1 MPFIKKPG
9 EHMRTIIAILGALA
23 MAAPAVAGSNDHD
36 HDTWTVVQ
44 QQEAQTAAPVR
55 EISKIAGEIYRF
67 RNNFHY
73 SVFAVTP
80 AGVIVT
86 DPIDAEAAKWLK
98 AEIATRWNQPVKYL
112 VYSHDHRDHIA
123 GGEVFADTAIVV
135 AHRRAKEVIIDEKRP
150 TAVPNLTFD
159 ESLTIELGGTLLEL
173 TYVGKNHSDNS
184 LVMRFPKEKVAFTV
198 DWIPVKAMPFRD
210 FPDGYLQEWLDSLKR
225 VEAMEFDVMAPGHG
239 PLGTKADVVAFRGYL
254 EELRAEVTKL
264 ARDGK
269 SLDDIKN
276 TVTMEKYKDWSGY
289 AQMRELNV
297 EGMYRLV
304 QATRRPN

>member
-98 AEIATRWNQPVKYL
+98 AEIASRWNRPIKYV

>member
-1 MPFIKKPG
+1 MKNREG
-9 EHMRTIIAILGALA
+9 CMRKIIAVVGALA
-23 MAAPAVAGSNDHD
+23 LASPAIAGNDDD

-44 QQEAQTAAPVR
+44 KQEAQAAAPVR

-98 AEIATRWNQPVKYL
+98 AEIAQRWNRPIKYL

-159 ESLTIELGGTLLEL
+159 DALTIELGGTVLEL
-173 TYVGKNHSDNS
+173 TFVGKNHSDNS

-198 DWIPVKAMPFRD
+198 DWIPIKAMPFRD
-210 FPDGYLQEWLDSLKR
+210 LPDGYLQEWFDSLKR
-225 VEAMEFDVMAPGHG
+225 VEAMEFDIMAPGHG

-264 ARDGK
+264 AREGK
-269 SLDDIKN
+269 SLDDIKK

-304 QATRRPN
+304 QGTRRPN

>member
-1 MPFIKKPG
+1 MLRW
-9 EHMRTIIAILGALA
+9 MILAALA
-23 MAAPAVAGSNDHD
+23 ATAPALAHDDADHD
-36 HDTWTVVQ
+36 MVR
-44 QQEAQTAAPVR
+44 QQEAQAAAPVR
-55 EISKIAGEIYRF
+55 EITKIAGEIYRF

-86 DPIDAEAAKWLK
+86 DPIDADAAKWLK
-98 AEIATRWNQPVKYL
+98 AEIAQRWNRPIKYL

-135 AHRRAKEVIIDEKRP
+135 AHRRAKEVIVDEKRP
-150 TAVPNLTFD
+150 TAIPNVTFD
-159 ESLTIELGGTLLEL
+159 DALTIELGGTVLEL

-184 LVMRFPKEKVAFTV
+184 LVMRFPKEKIAFTV
-198 DWIPVKAMPFRD
+198 DWIPIKSMPFRD
-210 FPDGYLQEWLDSLKR
+210 LPDGYLQEWFDSLKK

-239 PLGTKADVVAFRGYL
+239 PLGTKADVVAFRVFL

-264 ARDGK
+264 AREGK
-269 SLDDIKN
+269 SLDDVKKA
-276 TVTMEKYKDWSGY
+276 VTLEKYKDWSGY
-289 AQMRELNV
+289 QQMRELNV

-304 QATRRPN
+304 QGTRRPN

>member
-1 MPFIKKPG
+1 
-9 EHMRTIIAILGALA
+9 MRGWIIVAAALA
-23 MAAPAVAGSNDHD
+23 LTAPGLAHNDDD
-36 HDTWTVVQ
+36 HDTWTVVQQ

-55 EISKIAGEIYRF
+55 EISKIAGEVYRF

-98 AEIATRWNQPVKYL
+98 AEIAQRWNRPIKYL

-159 ESLTIELGGTLLEL
+159 DALTIELGGTVLEL
-173 TYVGKNHSDNS
+173 SFVGKNHSDNS
-184 LVMRFPKEKVAFTV
+184 LVMRFPKEKIAFTV
-198 DWIPVKAMPFRD
+198 DWIPIKAMPFRD
-210 FPDGYLQEWLDSLKR
+210 FPDGYLQEWLDSLRK
-225 VEAMEFDVMAPGHG
+225 VEAMEFDIMAPGHG
-239 PLGTKADVVAFRGYL
+239 PLGNKADVVAFRGYL

-264 ARDGK
+264 AREGK
-269 SLDDIKN
+269 SLDDIKK

-289 AQMRELNV
+289 QQMRELNV

-304 QATRRPN
+304 QGTRRPN

>member
-1 MPFIKKPG
+1 MRGWIMAAVLAVAMP
-9 EHMRTIIAILGALA
+9 ALA
-23 MAAPAVAGSNDHD
+23 HNDDD

-44 QQEAQTAAPVR
+44 RQEAQAAAPVR

-98 AEIATRWNQPVKYL
+98 AEIAQRWNRPIKYL

-123 GGEVFADTAIVV
+123 GGEVFADSAIVV

-150 TAVPNLTFD
+150 TAVPSLIFD
-159 ESLTIELGGTLLEL
+159 DTLTIELGGTVLEL

-184 LVMRFPKEKVAFTV
+184 LVLRFPKEKILFAV
-198 DWIPVKAMPFRD
+198 DFIPVKAMPFRD
-210 FPDGYLQEWLDSLKR
+210 FPDGYLQEWIDSLKR
-225 VEAMEFDVMAPGHG
+225 VEAMSFDILAPGHG
-239 PLGTKADVVAFRGYL
+239 PLGTKADAVAFREL
-254 EELRAEVTKL
+254 MEELRADVTRL
-264 ARDGK
+264 SREGK
-269 SLDDIKN
+269 SLDDIKKM
-276 TVTMEKYKDWSGY
+276 VTLEKYKDWSGY
-289 AQMRELNV
+289 QQMRELNV
-297 EGMYRLV
+297 EGMHRLV

>member
-1 MPFIKKPG
+1 
-9 EHMRTIIAILGALA
+9 MRKIIAVVGALA
-23 MAAPAVAGSNDHD
+23 LASPAIAGNDDD

-44 QQEAQTAAPVR
+44 KQEAQAAAPVR

-98 AEIATRWNQPVKYL
+98 AEIAQRWNRPIKYL

-159 ESLTIELGGTLLEL
+159 DALTIELGGTVLEL
-173 TYVGKNHSDNS
+173 TFVGKNHSDNS

-198 DWIPVKAMPFRD
+198 DWIPIKAMPFRD
-210 FPDGYLQEWLDSLKR
+210 LPDGYLQEWFDSLKR
-225 VEAMEFDVMAPGHG
+225 VEAMEFDIMAPGHG

-264 ARDGK
+264 AREGK
-269 SLDDIKN
+269 SLDDIKK

-304 QATRRPN
+304 QGTRRPN

>member
-1 MPFIKKPG
+1 
-9 EHMRTIIAILGALA
+9 MRTIIAILGALA
-23 MAAPAVAGSNDHD
+23 VALPAIAGNDDHD
-36 HDTWTVVQ
+36 HDTWTVVQQ

-86 DPIDAEAAKWLK
+86 NPIDAEAAKWLK
-98 AEIATRWNQPVKYL
+98 AEIAQRWNRPIKYL

-123 GGEVFADTAIVV
+123 GGEVFADTATVV
-135 AHRRAKEVIIDEKRP
+135 AHRRAKEVIVDEKRP

-159 ESLTIELGGTLLEL
+159 DSLTIELGGTVLEL

-184 LVMRFPKEKVAFTV
+184 LVIRFPRERILFAV
-198 DWIPVKAMPFRD
+198 DFIPVKAMPFRD
-210 FPDGYLQEWLDSLKR
+210 FPDGYLQEWIDSLKR
-225 VEAMEFDVMAPGHG
+225 VEAMSFDVLAPGHG
-239 PLGTKADVVAFRGYL
+239 PLGTKADAVAYREL
-254 EELRAEVTKL
+254 MEELRADVTRL
-264 ARDGK
+264 AREGK
-269 SLDDIKN
+269 SLDDIKKA
-276 TVTMEKYKDWSGY
+276 VTMEKYKDWSGY
-289 AQMRELNV
+289 QQMRELNV
-297 EGMYRLV
+297 EGMYRMV

>member
-1 MPFIKKPG
+1 
-9 EHMRTIIAILGALA
+9 MRGWIIVAAALA
-23 MAAPAVAGSNDHD
+23 LTAPGLAHNDD
-36 HDTWTVVQ
+36 DTWTVVQQ

-55 EISKIAGEIYRF
+55 EISKIAGEVYRF

-98 AEIATRWNQPVKYL
+98 AEIAQRWNRPIKYL

-159 ESLTIELGGTLLEL
+159 DALTIELGGTVLEL
-173 TYVGKNHSDNS
+173 SFVGKNHSDNS
-184 LVMRFPKEKVAFTV
+184 LVMRFPKEKIAFTV
-198 DWIPVKAMPFRD
+198 DWIPIKAMPFRD
-210 FPDGYLQEWLDSLKR
+210 FPDGYLQEWLDSLRK
-225 VEAMEFDVMAPGHG
+225 VEAMEFDIMAPGHG
-239 PLGTKADVVAFRGYL
+239 PLGNKADVVAFRGYL

-264 ARDGK
+264 AREGK
-269 SLDDIKN
+269 SLDDIKK

-289 AQMRELNV
+289 QQMRELNV

-304 QATRRPN
+304 QGTRRPN